1 MKLGKIDKTLPN
13 NTDESKGSQIL
24 TSRSEKQKDNRK
36 ERSIQN

>member
-24 TSRSEKQKDNRK
+24 TSKSFRK
-36 ERSIQN
+36 TKRQ